1 MKFKLLLL
9 LELVIVRQTNAL
21 TPNEL
26 NQITFEQKIGQQISR
41 DLVFRDSGGARFQFR
56 ANSGAKPTLLVLG
69 YFHCP
74 MLCTFINNGLIEAMQ
89 ELRLDVGRDFN
100 VVDLSVDPRETSELA
115 AKRKA
120 EYVKLY
126 GRRGAALG
134 WHCLTGD
141 ETSIQKIASE
151 TGFHFAYDPQSNE
164 YAHPSGVIVLTAD
177 GTISRYFFGVNF
189 SADELRQAIVAAG
202 KNENGSVI
210 QRLALICYH
219 YSPLTGKYGGLVMSI
234 LRASGVATVV
244 AIALWIFA
252 SARHRPRTET

>member
-1 MKFKLLLL
+1 MKNKLMLMLLL
-9 LELVIVRQTNAL
+9 VIATQAHAL
-21 TPNEL
+21 TPDEL
-26 NQITFEQKIGQQISR
+26 NQITFEQKIGQQISM
-41 DLVFRDSGGARFQFR
+41 DLRFRDSGGTSVRLGECL
-56 ANSGAKPTLLVLG
+56 GAKPTLLVLG

-74 MLCTFINNGLIEAMQ
+74 MLCTFINNGLIAAMQ

-177 GTISRYFFGVNF
+177 GTIS
-189 SADELRQAIVAAG
+189 
-202 KNENGSVI
+202 
-210 QRLALICYH
+210 
-219 YSPLTGKYGGLVMSI
+219 
-234 LRASGVATVV
+234 
-244 AIALWIFA
+244 
-252 SARHRPRTET
+252 